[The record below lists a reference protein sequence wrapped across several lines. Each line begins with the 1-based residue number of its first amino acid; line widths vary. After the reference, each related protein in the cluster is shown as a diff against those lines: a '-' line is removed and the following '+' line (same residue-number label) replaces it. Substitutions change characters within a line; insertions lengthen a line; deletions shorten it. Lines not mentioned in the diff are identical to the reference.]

1 MGFFQVLWSI
11 FVIFLFVYL
20 FWAIIAVATDVFR
33 SRDMSGFG
41 KAAWIFFII
50 VVPWLGVLIYLLV
63 RGDGMSE
70 RSAEDYALLEQRRR
84 AYIQEVAG
92 SSTADE
98 LSKLADLRDKGVITD
113 AEFEAQKAKLLA

>member
-50 VVPWLGVLIYLLV
+50 LVPWLGVLIYLLV

-70 RSAEDYALLEQRRR
+70 RSAEDYALLEHRRR

-113 AEFEAQKAKLLA
+113 AEFGAQKAKLLA